1 MLNFESFN
9 FYANIIQILSYQQ
22 LLAQA
27 NNDDL
32 MRELQ
37 HQNEEYLE
45 RIIKNQAEILHRLER
60 IENVRFAE
68 SNRDIQ

>member
-1 MLNFESFN
+1 MLNFEGFN

-32 MRELQ
+32 MNELQ
-37 HQNEEYLE
+37 HQNKEFLE
-45 RIIKNQAEILHRLER
+45 KIIQNQKEIIERLER
-60 IENVRFAE
+60 LENA
-68 SNRDIQ
+68 

>member
-37 HQNEEYLE
+37 RQNEEYLE
-45 RIIKNQAEILHRLER
+45 RILKNQAEILYRLER

-68 SNRDIQ
+68 SNGDI

>member
-1 MLNFESFN
+1 MLNFEGFN

-45 RIIKNQAEILHRLER
+45 TIIKQNKEILERLK
-60 IENVRFAE
+60 NA
-68 SNRDIQ
+68 

>member
-1 MLNFESFN
+1 MLNFEGFN

-32 MRELQ
+32 MNELQ
-37 HQNEEYLE
+37 HQNKEFLE
-45 RIIKNQAEILHRLER
+45 KIIQNQKEIIERLER
-60 IENVRFAE
+60 LENVRYRE
-68 SNRDIQ
+68 SR

>member
-1 MLNFESFN
+1 MLNFDGFN
-9 FYANIIQILSYQQ
+9 FYANVIQILSYQQ

-37 HQNEEYLE
+37 HQNEVYLE
-45 RIIKNQAEILHRLER
+45 RILKNQAEILCRLER
-60 IENVRFAE
+60 NENNVRSAE
-68 SNRDIQ
+68 SNRDI